1 MITVALAGSEMA
13 RLGAMVSFVRLSV
26 VELELTPSSSERVT
40 TLLPSAPMRLK
51 AFEKSPPEQL
61 AVWGEPEIPDPEITT
76 ESPVSQVP
84 VRVKVELIW
93 EFAAGDVVV
102 RTGGRLST
110 VTRLLGPA
118 ALEAFPA
125 ESKAVPAATEIV
137 KDPFP
142 VQLDSV
148 RVLEITPEPVT
159 VLVQAKDPDTVLM
172 VTLVAKVALE
182 STEAAAE

>member
-1 MITVALAGSEMA
+1 MA
-13 RLGAMVSFVRLSV
+13 RLGAVVSLVRLSV
-26 VELELTPSSSERVT
+26 AELEFTPSSSERVN

-51 AFEKSPPEQL
+51 ALENNPPEQL
-61 AVWGEPEIPDPEITT
+61 AVWGEPEIPYPEITT
-76 ESPVSQVP
+76 DRPVSQVP
-84 VRVKVELIW
+84 VRVKAELIW
-93 EFAAGDVVV
+93 VLAAGEVVV

-110 VTRLLGPA
+110 VTTALGPA

-137 KDPFP
+137 KEPFP
-142 VQLDSV
+142 VQLERV
-148 RVLEITPEPVT
+148 TVLEITPDPVT
-159 VLVQAKDPDTVLM
+159 VFVQANVPETVFT

>member
-1 MITVALAGSEMA
+1 
-13 RLGAMVSFVRLSV
+13 
-26 VELELTPSSSERVT
+26 
-40 TLLPSAPMRLK
+40 MRLK
-51 AFEKSPPEQL
+51 ALENTPPEQL

-93 EFAAGDVVV
+93 VLAEGDVVV

-110 VTRLLGPA
+110 VTWALGPA
-118 ALEAFPA
+118 ALEGFPA

-137 KDPFP
+137 KEPFP
-142 VQLDSV
+142 VQLDRV
-148 RVLEITPEPVT
+148 KVLEITPEPVT
-159 VLVQAKDPDTVLM
+159 VLVQATDPDTVLM
-172 VTLVAKVALE
+172 VILVAKVAFE